1 MVSLRC
7 INPIVFHPFCDFF
20 LKNLAGTSE
29 HKLNIW
35 TRRMI
40 FSKSD
45 GICPEV
51 NLLLVLIIWFVTLC
65 NRSSF
70 NNHRKN

>member
-7 INPIVFHPFCDFF
+7 INPTVFHPFCDFF
-20 LKNLAGTSE
+20 LNLAGTSE

-35 TRRMI
+35 TERMI

-45 GICPEV
+45 GIC
-51 NLLLVLIIWFVTLC
+51 
-65 NRSSF
+65 
-70 NNHRKN
+70 